1 MYILYQKFSRACT
14 YARVRVRDV
23 PCRAERVAEY
33 LGETGDP
40 NHFFCGP
47 VEVSARFSPHGSP
60 LRALVSRRVA
70 DF

>member
-1 MYILYQKFSRACT
+1 MSNTLPGADVSRL
-14 YARVRVRDV
+14 RVREAPD
-23 PCRAERVAEY
+23 RAERIRDC

-47 VEVSARFSPHGSP
+47 IEVQVRFNPHGSP
-60 LRALVSRRVA
+60 LRTLIERRIA